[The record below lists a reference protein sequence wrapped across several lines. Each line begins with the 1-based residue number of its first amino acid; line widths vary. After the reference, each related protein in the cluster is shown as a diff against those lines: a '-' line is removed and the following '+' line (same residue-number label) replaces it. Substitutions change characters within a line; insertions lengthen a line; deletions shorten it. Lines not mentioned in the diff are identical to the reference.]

1 MLGEVQQFGLRLP
14 RDRRQLHAV
23 LSELGLSLD
32 CHVYVHLC
40 ALHLDRIVDSGQSSL
55 LVAHLL
61 QILL

>member
-1 MLGEVQQFGLRLP
+1 MLGEVQQFRLRLP

-23 LSELGLSLD
+23 LSQLGLSLA

-40 ALHLDRIVDSGQSSL
+40 TLHLDRIVDSGQGPL
-55 LVAHLL
+55 LVADLL